1 MQRSPRRERTP
12 AKPAGEGAANAVKLT
27 INGKPRELE
36 GPLTVAQYLETL
48 GAAGRYVAVAR
59 NGEVLDR
66 AAFADVALE
75 DGDCIEIARPVG
87 GGKEAVGGRGAA
99 DRGAAG

>member
-1 MQRSPRRERTP
+1 M
-12 AKPAGEGAANAVKLT
+12 KLT
-27 INGKPRELE
+27 INGKPRELA

-75 DGDCIEIARPVG
+75 DGDRIEVARPVG
-87 GGKEAVGGRGAA
+87 GG
-99 DRGAAG
+99 